1 MPPLNLPF
9 LVFLAAGLLFA
20 YLNGATDS
28 ANIVAPLISSRAF
41 PRRQALLM
49 TAVAVVVA
57 PFIFGVAV
65 ARTFGT
71 GVIMPA
77 SVTLP
82 VVLAGTLGAVIWRW
96 LTLRWGLPASNSHA
110 MVGGLLGAGLAG
122 GGLAAVNLAGLTLVL
137 IALLVSPL
145 VGLAMGFLITRLVYF
160 LAQWASPRI
169 NNTFR
174 QGQVITAFVLALS
187 WGANDAQKTIG
198 LLALGAAAATG
209 EAFEIETWTIAASM
223 AAMAIGTLTSA
234 SRLIRTLGGRFY
246 RIRPINGLAAQLAS
260 AAVIFAAAG
269 VGGPVSTTQV
279 VSTAIM
285 GAGAAERVNK
295 VRWGVA
301 GDILIA
307 WVLTIPATALL
318 GAGLLFIVQAV
329 MP

>member
-9 LVFLAAGLLFA
+9 VFFLTAGLLFA
-20 YLNGATDS
+20 YLNGVTDS

-41 PRRQALLM
+41 PRRRALVM
-49 TAVAVVVA
+49 TAVAVLVA

-71 GVIMPA
+71 GVITPGG
-77 SVTLP
+77 VTLP
-82 VVLAGTLGAVIWRW
+82 VVLAGTLGAVVWRW

-122 GGLAAVNLAGLTLVL
+122 GGLAAINGTGLAKVL

-145 VGLAMGFLITRLVYF
+145 IGLAMGFVITRLVYF

-209 EAFEIETWTIAASM
+209 EAFTIETWAIVASM
-223 AAMAIGTLTSA
+223 AAVAIGTLTSA
-234 SRLIRTLGGRFY
+234 RRLIRTLGGRFY
-246 RIRPINGLAAQLAS
+246 RVRPINGLAAQLAS
-260 AAVIFAAAG
+260 AGVIFGAAA

-301 GDILIA
+301 TNILIA
-307 WVLTIPATALL
+307 WVLTIPATAML
-318 GAGLLFIVQAV
+318 GAALVFVLRLV